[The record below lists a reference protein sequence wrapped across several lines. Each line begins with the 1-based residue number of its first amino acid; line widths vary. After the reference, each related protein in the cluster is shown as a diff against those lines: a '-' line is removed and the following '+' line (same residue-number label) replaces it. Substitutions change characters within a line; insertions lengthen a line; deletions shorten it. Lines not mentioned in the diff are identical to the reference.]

1 MIELSVLLDR
11 IDALPPLPATS
22 VRLINVI
29 GDPSASVTDIVEV
42 IKYDQALTSEVLRLC
57 NSAYFGLSR
66 QIASLN
72 DAMVCLGTLKLL
84 QLVMS
89 VHANAMLTLPQEGYG
104 LEAGMLWRQSVATA
118 LAAADFA
125 KRVRYQNVNLAF
137 TAGLLHDIGKIV
149 LSRHV
154 AEEFTAI
161 LAQVNEKK
169 CTFVEAEREVLGFDH
184 TQVGGLVA
192 ERWKLP
198 EAIVRCIKYQ
208 YEPQRLNPPD
218 ALVDVVYLGNC
229 VCLMM
234 GIALGTDGLTYRAD
248 DAVAARYKLA
258 EPDLEAVGMS
268 MFSELER
275 IAYFRDET
283 PAAQEASL

>member
-1 MIELSVLLDR
+1 MIELNGLLDR

-22 VRLINVI
+22 IRLVNVI

-89 VHANAMLTLPQEGYG
+89 VHANAMLNTPQIGYG
-104 LEAGMLWRQSVATA
+104 LEGGMLWRQSVATA

-125 KRVRYQNVNLAF
+125 KRVRYANVNLAF
-137 TAGLLHDIGKIV
+137 TSGLLHDIGKIV
-149 LSRHV
+149 LSRYV

-161 LAQVNEKK
+161 LTLVNEHKLA
-169 CTFVEAEREVLGFDH
+169 FIEAERQVLGFDH
-184 TQVGGLVA
+184 TQVGGMVA

-198 EAIVRCIKYQ
+198 EPIVRCIKYQ
-208 YEPQRLNPPD
+208 YEPQRLDPPD
-218 ALVDVVYLGNC
+218 TLVDVIYLGNC
-229 VCLMM
+229 VCLLM
-234 GIALGTDGLTYRAD
+234 GIALGTDGLSYRAD
-248 DAVAARYKLA
+248 DAVAARYKLGEA
-258 EPDLEAVGMS
+258 DLEAVGMA
-268 MFSELER
+268 MYNELER
-275 IAYFRDET
+275 IARFHDET
-283 PAAQEASL
+283 PVTQEASL